1 MTTTTTQTPP
11 DAATLDYS
19 DVEEICG
26 WQLLLCKLY
35 EQAGGFD
42 YDHKRTPRIVEL
54 REQARIWLCHVRP
67 LIDSRLNR
75 IGDNVD
81 NVDNVENAIPRLL
94 SSYDLL
100 YRICNGAP
108 DFDYIRKARLR
119 LADKWAK
126 GDKSISA
133 TEVVLELLKEVNRD
147 NVTLDRRYSM
157 FAISTKGKWI
167 RQFQR
172 FQCPPIPNPSISKS
186 TNSQSTNQPI
196 NQFYSRLACIIRDDL
211 SVYLGTRDQHRYKR
225 EWINAYTLSDEEI
238 DGLDTPAL
246 RSYIV
251 FARSAA
257 YYQRLPL
264 DDIDAQYVRL
274 LTKFSLRPDL
284 HPYCRAALEMD
295 LAKIPVYAG

>member
-1 MTTTTTQTPP
+1 MKTPS
-11 DAATLDYS
+11 AATLDYS

-26 WQLLLCKLY
+26 YQLLLCKLY

-42 YDHKRTPRIVEL
+42 YDHKRTPWIVEL

-67 LIDSRLNR
+67 LIDSRLNH
-75 IGDNVD
+75 IAD
-81 NVDNVENAIPRLL
+81 NAIPRLL

-100 YRICNGAP
+100 YRVCNGAP

-119 LADKWAK
+119 LADRWAK
-126 GDKSISA
+126 GDKSITA

-157 FAISTKGKWI
+157 FAISTRGKWI

-172 FQCPPIPNPSISKS
+172 CQCPPIPKS
-186 TNSQSTNQPI
+186 TNPPI
-196 NQFYSRLACIIRDDL
+196 PNPPIPNLPIHQLYSRLACIIRDDL
-211 SVYLGTRDQHRYKR
+211 SVYLGTGDQHRYKR
-225 EWINAYTLSDEEI
+225 EWINAYTLTDDEI

-246 RSYIV
+246 RSYIG
-251 FARSAA
+251 FAQSAA
-257 YYQRLPL
+257 YYLRLPL

-274 LTKFSLRPDL
+274 LTKLSLRPDI
-284 HPYCRAALEMD
+284 HPYCRAALELD
-295 LAKIPVYAG
+295 LEKFSVYEGGLVD

>member
-1 MTTTTTQTPP
+1 MKMPS
-11 DAATLDYS
+11 AATLDYT

-26 WQLLLCKLY
+26 YQLLLCKLY

-42 YDHKRTPRIVEL
+42 YDRKRTPRIVEL

-67 LIDSRLNR
+67 LIDSRLNH
-75 IGDNVD
+75 IAD
-81 NVDNVENAIPRLL
+81 NAIPRLL

-119 LADKWAK
+119 LADRWAK
-126 GDKSISA
+126 GDKSITA

-157 FAISTKGKWI
+157 FAISTRGKWI

-172 FQCPPIPNPSISKS
+172 CQCPPINEL
-186 TNSQSTNQPI
+186 
-196 NQFYSRLACIIRDDL
+196 YSRLACIIRDDL
-211 SVYLGTRDQHRYKR
+211 SVYLGTGDQHRYKR
-225 EWINAYTLSDEEI
+225 EWINAYTLTDDEI

-246 RSYIV
+246 RSYIG
-251 FARSAA
+251 FAQSAA
-257 YYQRLPL
+257 YYLRLPL

-274 LTKFSLRPDL
+274 LTKLSLRPDI
-284 HPYCRAALEMD
+284 HPYCRTALEMD
-295 LAKIPVYAG
+295 LEKFSVYEGGLVD